1 MKKFCAILFSFVL
14 VLIIALP
21 VAAEGES
28 STLADNAPSLT
39 APAAYVVNLDTNIV
53 VYEKNSET
61 PLSAASLTKLM
72 TTLLLLENY
81 QDQLDSISLTAP
93 SYVYDLI
100 WEQSTNASSADIR
113 RGETQSL
120 RNLLYAMLL
129 PSGNE
134 AAYIVADYM
143 GGGSIGF
150 TGLFSLGQAGFMLLG
165 AYTYAILTI
174 PAASQKS
181 IYQRYANGGI
191 GFSIPELLSKPLGG
205 FGLLLGVVFC
215 LILAGFIAALFAFL
229 IGLPVLKLKSD
240 YLAIAT
246 LGFAEIIR
254 AAVVYEGFG
263 PLTNG
268 SNLLYGFTS
277 FASFNLSPGGT
288 TLHLETVMP
297 FLFSGICIAIILLLI
312 NSTYGRA
319 FKAIRD
325 DEIAAEAMGIN
336 LASHKRMSFIISS
349 FFAGISGAM
358 LAMYQAS
365 VQATTFKSSM
375 TYEILL
381 IVVIGG
387 IGSVSGS
394 IIASFLFI
402 ASSEWLLRF
411 LDNETWI
418 GGFRVPLLRSGFRM
432 VVFSI
437 IIMAV
442 VLFFRKGIMG
452 DRELFQ
458 KKPASTAKAAKKEAR
473 SK

>member
-1 MKKFCAILFSFVL
+1 MKNNK
-14 VLIIALP
+14 
-21 VAAEGES
+21 
-28 STLADNAPSLT
+28 
-39 APAAYVVNLDTNIV
+39 
-53 VYEKNSET
+53 K
-61 PLSAASLTKLM
+61 
-72 TTLLLLENY
+72 
-81 QDQLDSISLTAP
+81 
-93 SYVYDLI
+93 
-100 WEQSTNASSADIR
+100 
-113 RGETQSL
+113 
-120 RNLLYAMLL
+120 RNLLLSLILAAVCIVFLLYVDKFQHYSMLASVL
-129 PSGNE
+129 KKGAIYSL
-134 AAYIVADYM
+134 VAV
-143 GGGSIGF
+143 SLNLLNGF
-150 TGLFSLGQAGFMLLG
+150 TGLFSLGQAGFMMIG

-174 PAASQKS
+174 PVESRAAV
-181 IYQRYANGGI
+181 YQYFDGGI
-191 GFSIPELLSKPLGG
+191 IQFCLPM
-205 FGLLLGVVFC
+205 VVG
-215 LILAGFIAALFAFL
+215 LILAGVVPMIFAWL

-246 LGFAEIIR
+246 LGFAEIMR
-254 AAVVYEGFG
+254 AIIQWKQVG
-263 PLTNG
+263 PLTNA
-268 SNLLYGFTS
+268 SNLLKK
-277 FASFNLSPGGT
+277 FANFDSVLF
-288 TLHLETVMP
+288 P
-297 FLFSGICIAIILLLI
+297 FIISAICIGIIVLII

-458 KKPASTAKAAKKEAR
+458 KKPASAAKAAKKEVR